1 MAFHY
6 GAYEQHIKNES
17 HRRRPVTLAV
27 LVVGLVFLKRLSSC
41 SLRRHC
47 SRASEIVKSTEVTFS
62 YRVKITG
69 NMKFGH
75 FKKTTRV
82 HTGRTLYISGGG
94 RHVKHQRHIISVS
107 YLKWHY
113 VFISLELQ

>member
-69 NMKFGH
+69 SMKLGR
-75 FKKTTRV
+75 FKKQ
-82 HTGRTLYISGGG
+82 GRIHDAHRT
-94 RHVKHQRHIISVS
+94 
-107 YLKWHY
+107 YLE
-113 VFISLELQ
+113 VPVMLNINDT